1 MYLKTNESAK
11 YLNHIQVALAFLQL
25 PAAVASHKGNDAV
38 VYAFWYKLLPRT
50 RLPTPAVQYI
60 HYIYLIVSDG
70 VDNGVDAAV
79 GKNHDD
85 GEVVESAGEV
95 DVRVAEVVHQ
105 VVRLVPRPTEDEEQ
119 RDGGQRLD
127 HISTSAHNVVVMR
140 LQT

>member
-1 MYLKTNESAK
+1 LKTNKSAK
-11 YLNHIQVALAFLQL
+11 YLNHIQVELAFFLQFL
-25 PAAVASHKGNDAV
+25 AAVANHKENDAV

-60 HYIYLIVSDG
+60 HCIYLIVSDG
-70 VDNGVDAAV
+70 VDDGVDAAV
-79 GKNHDD
+79 EKNHDD

-119 RDGGQRLD
+119 RHGGQRLN
-127 HISTSAHNVVVMR
+127 HVSTSAHNVVVTR